1 MASEVDYSGGEYG
14 KGASAQ
20 GTANASLVFTHTASP
35 TLPAA
40 AAPGATPASLGNDKN
55 DKIRTVFPP
64 PLVCSTHCLVAP
76 PCGLSLC
83 WLL

>member
-14 KGASAQ
+14 KGASA
-20 GTANASLVFTHTASP
+20 TANASLVFTHTASP

-40 AAPGATPASLGNDKN
+40 AAPGAAPASLGNDKN